1 MEIIPEHSL
10 VFGGDK
16 MIGIVDERK
25 DNCLLQSDY
34 QMHKGTVTDI
44 VRINNHIISGDS
56 VGGIFSWRFF
66 NYD

>member
-1 MEIIPEHSL
+1 ML
-10 VFGGDK
+10 
-16 MIGIVDERK
+16 GIVDERK
-25 DNCLLQSDY
+25 DKYLLESDCKI
-34 QMHKGTVTDI
+34 HKGTVTDI